1 MSMTPDS
8 LTDARGAL
16 LSLHKALV
24 ELERDEY
31 EQAHGPVSAGEMLQ
45 LLISGD
51 RFSWLHPI
59 SELIVRMDELIGNA
73 NERRR
78 PTPAR
83 PSMTREQA
91 ADDARALLAE
101 TRRLLASDEA
111 PRAFRERY
119 FDLLQ
124 RHPALGVMH
133 QAVIRA
139 CPADP
144 A

>member
-1 MSMTPDS
+1 MTPERLSDV
-8 LTDARGAL
+8 RRAL
-16 LSLHKALV
+16 LALHKTLV
-24 ELERDEY
+24 EVERAEY
-31 EQAHGPVSAGEMLQ
+31 EQAHGPVSAVDMLQ
-45 LLISGD
+45 LLIRGD

-73 NERRR
+73 NQRRR
-78 PTPAR
+78 PTRAG

-101 TRRLLASDEA
+101 THRLLASDEA
-111 PRAFRERY
+111 PGAFRERY

-124 RHPALGVMH
+124 RHPALGLMH
-133 QAVIRA
+133 QAVMRA